1 LILTKPLG
9 TQVAVNLNEWLIE
22 NDDKWTN
29 KAKNLISSDRAK
41 EAYFMAVESMGILNR
56 NAAYLM
62 NKYKCHGAT
71 DITGFGIRGH
81 AQNLVEV

>member
-41 EAYFMAVESMGILNR
+41 EAYFMAVESMGILNK

-62 NKYKCHGAT
+62 NKY
-71 DITGFGIRGH
+71 
-81 AQNLVEV
+81 